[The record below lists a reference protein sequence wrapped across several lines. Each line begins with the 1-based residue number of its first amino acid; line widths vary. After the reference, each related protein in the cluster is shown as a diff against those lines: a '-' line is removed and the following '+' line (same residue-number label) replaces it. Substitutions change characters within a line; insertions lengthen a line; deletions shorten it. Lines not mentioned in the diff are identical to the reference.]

1 VTLASIAVGI
11 ALAFTYHLTAARTH
25 LWLAKRVSRGL
36 PVLFVAA
43 LFARFILLGL
53 VVLAIGRWTSLDL
66 IAVVLAFITVYTV
79 LGGFSLYRLSVKGRP
94 SASPVHLLP

>member
-1 VTLASIAVGI
+1 MTLASIVVGI
-11 ALAFTYHLTAARTH
+11 ALAFAYHLSAARTH
-25 LWLAKRVSRGL
+25 LWLTRRVSRSL

-53 VVLAIGRWTSLDL
+53 VVLAISRWTSLDV
-66 IAVVLAFITVYTV
+66 IVVVLAFITVYTV

>member
-1 VTLASIAVGI
+1 MTLASIAVGI
-11 ALAFTYHLTAARTH
+11 ALAFAYHLTAARTH
-25 LWLAKRVSRGL
+25 LWLTKRVSRGL

-53 VVLAIGRWTSLDL
+53 VVLA
-66 IAVVLAFITVYTV
+66 FITIYTV
-79 LGGFSLYRLSVKGRP
+79 LGGFSLYRLAVKGRP